1 MSNEYLSNSD
11 SKDLLSIGLP
21 VYNCEEYISKAIES
35 VLDQELSNFEII
47 ISDNAS
53 TDNTGNI
60 CKKYEKISRN
70 ISYTR
75 QDTNI
80 GAIENFK
87 FVLNKSK
94 GEYFIWLAS
103 DDMFFNINFKKAIAL
118 LKNNRSISAVSF
130 KSVFLTSKGD
140 VEDRCNEGLLGSVC
154 NRLLRLALNPG
165 ANSRFYSLYRLKDIS
180 LVFNSRNFDFFGSD
194 VIVSFMVAKM
204 GKWVHFPDST
214 MHRRLGSSSNP
225 IKLRKNYGMSKLNI
239 IFPSPKYLILIA
251 KNIAFPCIVVC
262 APALILLYIRVIISP
277 IKHYLTNLK

>member
-87 FVLNKSK
+87 FVLNKS
-94 GEYFIWLAS
+94 
-103 DDMFFNINFKKAIAL
+103 N
-118 LKNNRSISAVSF
+118 
-130 KSVFLTSKGD
+130 
-140 VEDRCNEGLLGSVC
+140 
-154 NRLLRLALNPG
+154 
-165 ANSRFYSLYRLKDIS
+165 
-180 LVFNSRNFDFFGSD
+180 LV
-194 VIVSFMVAKM
+194 
-204 GKWVHFPDST
+204 KWE
-214 MHRRLGSSSNP
+214 M
-225 IKLRKNYGMSKLNI
+225 
-239 IFPSPKYLILIA
+239 
-251 KNIAFPCIVVC
+251 
-262 APALILLYIRVIISP
+262 
-277 IKHYLTNLK
+277 